1 MFKVLTGVV
10 VAILFAGCA
19 SSQKA
24 NSETATAKTASAAP
38 AAQHSANA
46 KAAAAAAEKTE
57 TQAGLI
63 CTNGKDARTVKNIAS
78 KTGCQV
84 MYTKAGKESEV
95 ASSSKSD
102 AHCKDVVAKMRG
114 KLEAAGFKCSEK

>member
-46 KAAAAAAEKTE
+46 KAAAEKTE